1 MKKQILLAACIA
13 FGANLF
19 GQLGFWI
26 PRDSFPSGGRSASTG
41 FNVGTAAYVSCG
53 IDSGGY
59 KRGTYFFN
67 PATNTWTQVQSLG
80 GATGSGLGRDVT
92 MSFVVGN
99 NAYVVGGQGSIAYFS
114 DTWKYD
120 AFNDVW
126 TQVQNF
132 GGGGR
137 RSGVGFTIGSK
148 GYVACGQASS
158 GLKNDL
164 WEYNTVTNV
173 WVQKANYTGTPRR
186 LCVAFVINSIAYVGT
201 GDDGI
206 CKGDFYAY
214 DPASNAWTT
223 KAALGGTPRY
233 GAVGFNL
240 NGKGYV
246 GFGYDN
252 TLTNKKDFYEYDPVA
267 DSWTPMLNF
276 PGTARSNAVA
286 VACPNNRAYMG
297 LGYDSLYRTD
307 WWEFDPLS
315 NAVNENKLD
324 ESAFTI
330 YPNPVINS
338 ATLHLDA
345 SWLMDHE
352 KYTISVFDM
361 HGNII
366 REMEMKNEN
375 EITFDRDGM
384 SAGVYL
390 VTISSPGR
398 GTVTKRL
405 VVE

>member
-1 MKKQILLAACIA
+1 MKKQILLTACIA
-13 FGANLF
+13 LAANLSA
-19 GQLGFWI
+19 QLGFWTL
-26 PRDSFPSGGRSASTG
+26 RDSFPSGGRSATTG

-53 IDSGGY
+53 IDSSGY
-59 KRGTYFFN
+59 KRSTYFFN
-67 PATNTWTQVQSLG
+67 PATNAWTQVQSLG
-80 GATGSGLGRDVT
+80 GVSGSGLGRDVT

-99 NAYVVGGQGSIAYFS
+99 NAYVVGGQGSIAYFN

-137 RSGVGFTIGSK
+137 RSGIGFAIGSK
-148 GYVACGQASS
+148 GYIACGQAST

-164 WEYNTVTNV
+164 WEYNPATNN

-186 LCVAFVINSIAYVGT
+186 LCVAFVINNIGYVGT

-214 DPASNAWTT
+214 DPTTNAWTP
-223 KAALGGTPRY
+223 KASLTGTPRY
-233 GAVGFNL
+233 GAVGFTV

-252 TLTNKKDFYEYDPVA
+252 TLTNKKDFYEYDA
-267 DSWTPMLNF
+267 TANSWTTMANF

-286 VACPNNRAYMG
+286 VSCPNNRAYMG
-297 LGYDSLYRTD
+297 TGYDSLYRND

-324 ESAFTI
+324 ESEFTI
-330 YPNPVINS
+330 YPNPMVNS

-345 SWLMDHE
+345 SMLMDNT
-352 KYTISVFDM
+352 KYSVKIFDM
-361 HGNII
+361 HGRVI

-375 EITFDRDGM
+375 EMTLERNDLD
-384 SAGVYL
+384 AGIYL
-390 VTISSPGR
+390 VNISSPGK
-398 GTVTKRL
+398 GSVTKRL
-405 VVE
+405 MVE